1 MAYLDLA
8 KLGKNH
14 WWRYVLGVLLIVLM
28 WQGVGLLPTV
38 ALAIWVGL
46 DQNDTTLFNTETLL
60 FEGLPMEVI
69 FADFMGMFLFLWLG
83 VFLVVRFLHDRP
95 FWSLFT
101 PLQRLNWRRVL
112 QGALVF
118 AAIYLAVG
126 VIMEWLFPTPA
137 EDIEYVLQPSKF
149 LAFLPLALLLIPI
162 QTSAEELLFRGYFMQ
177 GLGLIMNRWGVA
189 LVSSVL
195 FALPHL
201 LNPEVLDANL
211 WIAFLPY
218 WIIGL
223 LLALITLRDGTLE
236 LALGVHASNNLMAF
250 LLVTVPPYDMFP
262 SVFVYHGE
270 LFTWA
275 TVVNGA
281 VVAVLF
287 YWVIFRF
294 FARPTPIT
302 EVY

>member
-1 MAYLDLA
+1 MAYLDLV

-28 WQGVGLLPTV
+28 WQGLGLLPTV
-38 ALAIWVGL
+38 ALAIWVEL

-83 VFLVVRFLHDRP
+83 VFLVVCFLHNRP

-101 PLQRLNWRRVL
+101 PLQRLSWRRVL
-112 QGALVF
+112 HGAVVF

-137 EDIEYVLQPSKF
+137 KDIEYVLQPGKF

-201 LNPEVLDANL
+201 LNPEVSDANL

-236 LALGVHASNNLMAF
+236 LALGVHASNNLTGQPHINSQSNKT
-250 LLVTVPPYDMFP
+250 L
-262 SVFVYHGE
+262 
-270 LFTWA
+270 
-275 TVVNGA
+275 
-281 VVAVLF
+281 
-287 YWVIFRF
+287 
-294 FARPTPIT
+294 AR
-302 EVY
+302 

>member
-60 FEGLPMEVI
+60 FEGLPTEVI

-294 FARPTPIT
+294 FARSVPIT
-302 EVY
+302 EVS

>member
-101 PLQRLNWRRVL
+101 PLQRLSWRRVL

-211 WIAFLPY
+211 WVAFLPY

-294 FARPTPIT
+294 FARSVPIT
-302 EVY
+302 EVS